1 MQNYI
6 KEIIGI
12 CGLPFNEVMSLHR
25 VLQIGKNI
33 VYVSNYKKIISYG
46 SQCITLKLSKGTIKI
61 EGEDLKIK
69 QMDKGEIIIY
79 GKISAI
85 LDGDYEK
92 K

>member
-12 CGLPFNEVMSLHR
+12 CGLPFNEIIGVHR
-25 VLQIGKNI
+25 VLQIGSQI

-61 EGEDLKIK
+61 EGGDLIIK